1 MAKRSRRSKRS
12 SARIFTKKRVMWLLG
27 IGAVSSVLLA
37 FYIVYLDVTIRTQFE
52 GKRWA
57 IPAKVYSRP
66 LELYPGANISA
77 DQFENELLV
86 LSYNKTNIPDSQ
98 GSYWRKGNK
107 FYVVTRDFQFWDG
120 AEESLPLRVSF
131 RNRQVLTM
139 DHAKTGDTVPLVR
152 FDPGI
157 IGRIYPSHT
166 EDRILVQLNEVPELL
181 TKALMLVEDRNFYQ
195 HSGVSLKS
203 ILRAFLANLRAGGTV
218 QGGSTLT
225 QQLVKNFFLTNERTI
240 TRKINEAIMA
250 LLLEYHYEKDEILEA
265 YLNEIYLGQDG
276 RRAVHGFGLASQF
289 YFAKP
294 IQRLNVQEIALLVAM
309 VKGASYYNPRRFV
322 KRALDRRNLVINL
335 LEQEGE
341 ISKHESL
348 AAQSTGLGV
357 TRRAK
362 SAVTSYPAF
371 MDLVKRQLRRD
382 YREKDLNS
390 EGLQIFTTFDPL
402 IQTESEKAFTR
413 RLKQLSKRHKAFR
426 EKNIDKFA
434 NTGDEAEEILQ
445 AASVVIGIE
454 TGEVLSMVGGSNPR
468 FAGFNRALDAVRPIG
483 SLVKPAVYLTALSQP
498 EKYTLSTLIDDGPI
512 SMEQETGE
520 LWEPQNFDNEN
531 HGMVPLVRALAN
543 SYNLSTTRLGLEV
556 GLPNII
562 ETLKRLGVEKNI
574 KPYPSLLLG
583 AITLTPWEIAQ
594 VYHTLATGGFRTP
607 LRAIREVLTAKG
619 EPLQRYPL
627 SIQQVYDSTHV
638 YLVTS
643 AMKVAAR
650 YGTGRSMYRTLPD
663 NLVVASKTGTSNDL
677 RDSWFAGFAGDK
689 LGIVWVGMDNN
700 EPTGLTG
707 ASGALPIW
715 VDIFAKI
722 NLATGVES
730 APPGIE
736 MVKVDAI
743 NGLRV
748 GRGCDEIL
756 ELPYIAGTAPSET
769 SSCDDGDSGSGNR
782 GFSWFKNLF

>member
-1 MAKRSRRSKRS
+1 MSKRSRRSKK
-12 SARIFTKKRVMWLLG
+12 SAAKIFTRKRVLWLLG
-27 IGAVSSVLLA
+27 IGVVSSVLLG

-66 LELYPGANISA
+66 LEMYPGANIAA

-86 LSYNKTNIPDSQ
+86 LAYNKTNIPDSP
-98 GSYWRKGNK
+98 GSYWRKGQK

-120 AEESLPLRVSF
+120 DEQSVPLRIEF
-131 RNRQVLTM
+131 HNKQVLSVE
-139 DHAKTGDTVPLVR
+139 HAKTGDTIPLVR

-157 IGRIYPSHT
+157 IGRIYPAHT
-166 EDRILVQLNEVPELL
+166 EDRILVQLNEVPPLL
-181 TKALMLVEDRNFYQ
+181 TKALMLVEDRNFYE
-195 HSGVSLKS
+195 HRGVSVKS

-225 QQLVKNFFLTNERTI
+225 QQLVKNFFLSNERTI
-240 TRKINEAIMA
+240 TRKANEAIMA

-294 IQRLNVQEIALLVAM
+294 IHRLNVQEIALLVAM

-335 LEQEGE
+335 LEKEGE

-371 MDLVKRQLRRD
+371 MDLVRRQLRRD
-382 YREKDLNS
+382 YREEDLNS

-413 RLKQLSKRHKAFR
+413 RLKQLSKSRKAR
-426 EKNIDKFA
+426 ISRQENK
-434 NTGDEAEEILQ
+434 DEQQDTEEELQ
-445 AASVVIGIE
+445 AASVVVGIE
-454 TGEVLSMVGGSNPR
+454 TGEVLSMVGGSDPR
-468 FAGFNRALDAVRPIG
+468 FAGFNRVLDAVRPIG
-483 SLVKPAVYLTALSQP
+483 SLVKPAVYLTALSNP
-498 EKYTLSTLIDDGPI
+498 EKYTLATLLDDGPI
-512 SMEQETGE
+512 SMQMETGE
-520 LWEPQNFDNEN
+520 MWEPQNFDNES
-531 HGMVPLVRALAN
+531 HGMVPLVMSMAN

-562 ETLKRLGVEKNI
+562 ETLKRLGVNKKI

-583 AITLTPWEIAQ
+583 AITLTPWEVAQ

-638 YLVTS
+638 YLVTY
-643 AMKVAAR
+643 AMKIAAR

-663 NLVVASKTGTSNDL
+663 ELVVASKTGTSNDL

-689 LGIVWVGMDNN
+689 LGIVWVGMDSN

-707 ASGALPIW
+707 SSGALPIW
-715 VDIFAKI
+715 VDIFDKI
-722 NLATGVES
+722 NLVTGIES
-730 APPGIE
+730 APQAIE
-736 MVKVDAI
+736 MVKIDAT
-743 NGLRV
+743 NGLRS
-748 GRGCDEIL
+748 GRGCDIVL
-756 ELPYIAGTAPSET
+756 ELPFITGTAPSET
-769 SSCDDGDSGSGNR
+769 SSCTDGESGAGNR